1 MADYIYANVIVDI
14 SHEKVDR
21 PFQYRIPDRLIG
33 RVDVGSPVNI
43 PFGRGNNVR
52 KGYVIELTDE
62 PQWEVDKIKEILD
75 VAEDTVSAEDL
86 SMKLAAWMKRH
97 YGSTMNA
104 ALRTVIPSG
113 RLRSGR
119 TVAMNDASSIRSGI
133 QCVNMVLSRIKGSVM
148 LISDSFAL
156 AFARSARC

>member
-1 MADYIYANVIVDI
+1 MVDYIYANVIVDI

-113 RLRSGR
+113 KKQNRQVHKYVSLRLPERE
-119 TVAMNDASSIRSGI
+119 N
-133 QCVNMVLSRIKGSVM
+133 SRNAPPNRI
-148 LISDSFAL
+148 I
-156 AFARSARC
+156 